1 MRSNRTEPWQEALRK
16 ITQCGSDYLTKNN
29 VIPIDFSGITEDEL
43 RALGFVIGDWVKSAP
58 LREGCIPQ
66 GWELKE
72 IDAIHVSILDKNKNE
87 VGIMSYKRTA
97 WDQWSQLA
105 IFKDKLNHEDKVN
118 LVMNDIL
125 NNKLKK

>member
-1 MRSNRTEPWQEALRK
+1 M
-16 ITQCGSDYLTKNN
+16 
-29 VIPIDFSGITEDEL
+29 
-43 RALGFVIGDWVKSAP
+43 IGNQIISAP
-58 LREGCIPQ
+58 LREGRIPQ
-66 GWELKE
+66 GRELKE

-105 IFKDKLNHEDKVN
+105 IFKDKLSREDKVN
-118 LVMNDIL
+118 LLMDDIL